1 MMAMMI
7 PMGRD
12 ELTFSGLFGIGL
24 GEENVVVFVSGDD
37 VEGKEGRLGLLGD
50 EREVV

>member
-1 MMAMMI
+1 MAMMM

-12 ELTFSGLFGIGL
+12 GLTFCGLFGIEL
-24 GEENVVVFVSGDD
+24 GAENVVVFVSGDD